1 MLSFAAQLQ
10 IMARKKEYIEEE
22 VIEKAMELFWR
33 NGYEATSVRMLEK
46 EMGINQFSIYS
57 SFGNKQGVFQESMK
71 LYASKL
77 NLIVDKMEG
86 SSKGMEALKQ
96 YFYDFVEFTRDSEV
110 YKGCLI
116 VNTIAEFGH
125 KTDATIMSEI
135 HKFIHRRNEIF
146 TQKIE
151 MSSNTSAESIAKQV
165 GFLSI
170 SLAGLAVSS
179 KATDKRQ
186 LDDFIESTFENL

>member
-1 MLSFAAQLQ
+1 MP
-10 IMARKKEYIEEE
+10 RKKEYIEEE

-33 NGYEATSVRMLEK
+33 NGYEATSTRMLEK

-57 SFGNKQGVFQESMK
+57 SFGNKQGVFLESIKM
-71 LYASKL
+71 YTTKL
-77 NLIVDKMEG
+77 NLIVDKMEQ
-86 SSKGMEALKQ
+86 SSDGIQAIKQ

-125 KTDATIMSEI
+125 KTDATIILEI

-146 TQKIE
+146 TQKLE
-151 MSSNTSAESIAKQV
+151 MASDTNAESIAKKV
-165 GFLSI
+165 SFLSI

-179 KATDKRQ
+179 KATDKQQ